1 MIQTSMRKSDVIF
14 NSLNRIYDA
23 KLSGALKETEFSD
36 ILISIGD
43 IFANKVKQGK
53 VSNDEIESYESHLT
67 QFLGEN
73 KDKFYNHPHKD
84 LDVAAKAS
92 LQSID
97 LAKTEFDKRS
107 SYASPVIGIGSYEKT
122 FRKLG

>member
-23 KLSGALKETEFSD
+23 KLSGALKETEFSS
-36 ILISIGD
+36 IITSIGD
-43 IFANKVKQGK
+43 IFANKVKQGN
-53 VSNDEIESYESHLT
+53 VNNEDIESYESHLT

-73 KDKFYNHPHKD
+73 RDKFYNHPHKD
-84 LDVAAKAS
+84 LDVAAKKT

-97 LAKTEFDKRS
+97 LSKAEFDKRS
-107 SYASPVIGIGSYEKT
+107 SYANPVMSEDSYEKT